1 MLYQNVNDICCS
13 IGLSYNTPENTS
25 KQRKGDRCVQDISGI
40 KFIPLSGEYEAF
52 LSIPV
57 LSNSTDNRTQVG
69 LALTFFGWIVAQQ
82 QVSTV
87 VLWKLHES
95 GHLKQTSYSDRTCLK
110 TSHDCSLTQTYIVCF
125 FLQVIKHD
133 LPDQQNCEQLFYLI
147 ITRQC

>member
-57 LSNSTDNRTQVG
+57 LSHNTDNRTQVG

-95 GHLKQTSYSDRTCLK
+95 GHLKQTSYYDRTCLK
-110 TSHDCSLTQTYIVCF
+110 TARDCSITQTYIVCF